1 MGTATRSARRPS
13 RRKPAELSGAD
24 PTRAKLLAAAA
35 EVFAEHGFEAATVRE
50 ISRRAG
56 ANIAAVNYH
65 FRDKLGLYT
74 EVLRAAVTPVGRGV
88 ARSVFDREMTPEET
102 LRAAIKFMISRIYGH
117 DKPALPF
124 RLMRHELIHPT
135 PVLAQVVD
143 EVLRPTY
150 NRMRA
155 TIGAMLGLPPDHVTV
170 RLCAHSVM
178 GQVLFYPQARA
189 VLSLLWP
196 EMRATPVQLDRIA
209 DHIADFSL
217 AYLRAKGAK
226 QE

>member
-1 MGTATRSARRPS
+1 MSTATRSARRRP
-13 RRKPAELSGAD
+13 RKKAAEVAGAD

-35 EVFAEHGFEAATVRE
+35 EVFAERGFEAATVRE

-65 FRDKLGLYT
+65 FRDKLGLYR
-74 EVLRAAVTPVGRGV
+74 EVLHAAVSPVGRV

-102 LRAAIKFMISRIYGH
+102 LRAAIKFMLLRLYGL
-117 DKPALPF
+117 DRPALPF
-124 RLMRHELIHPT
+124 RLLRHELIHPT

-150 NRMRA
+150 NRWRA
-155 TIGAMLGLPPDHVTV
+155 TISAMLGLPPDHEKV
-170 RLCAHSVM
+170 RLCAHSLM
-178 GQVLFYPQARA
+178 GQVMFYPQARA
-189 VLSLLWP
+189 VLALLWP
-196 EMRATPVQLDRIA
+196 QMKATPEQLERIA

-217 AYLRAKGAK
+217 AYLRAERDT
-226 QE
+226 QS

>member
-1 MGTATRSARRPS
+1 MSTATHTARRPS
-13 RRKPAELSGAD
+13 QKKAAQLAGAD

-56 ANIAAVNYH
+56 VNIAAVNYH

-74 EVLRAAVTPVGRGV
+74 EVFRAAVTPVGRGV
-88 ARSVFDREMTPEET
+88 ARNVFDRDMTPEET
-102 LRAAIKFMISRIYGH
+102 LRAAIKFMLTRLYGL
-117 DKPALPF
+117 DRPALPF

-135 PVLAQVVD
+135 PVLAQAVD

-150 NRMRA
+150 GRFRA
-155 TIGAMLGLPPDHVTV
+155 TISSMLGLPVDHEKV

-189 VLSLLWP
+189 MLALLWP
-196 EMRATPVQLDRIA
+196 QMKETPEQFERIA
-209 DHIADFSL
+209 DHIANFSL
-217 AYLRAKGAK
+217 AYLRTERAKPS
-226 QE
+226 